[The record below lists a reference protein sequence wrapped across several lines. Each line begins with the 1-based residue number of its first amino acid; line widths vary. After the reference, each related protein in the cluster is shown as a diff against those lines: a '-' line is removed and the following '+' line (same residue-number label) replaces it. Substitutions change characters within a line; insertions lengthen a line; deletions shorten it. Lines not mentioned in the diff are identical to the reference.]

1 MALWVEVIVRGRC
14 SACDVTE
21 LQSQLEW
28 VLLLRAH
35 ENPSPIPLITTP
47 RWYSG
52 VDEYYQ
58 PLTSRIAAAAGM
70 PVPGPPKR
78 RFDCW
83 HKTYHHQ
90 ATENVFKFTP

>member
-1 MALWVEVIVRGRC
+1 MALWVEVIFRGGC
-14 SACDVTE
+14 SARDVTE

-28 VLLLRAH
+28 VVLLLSIVRAH
-35 ENPSPIPLITTP
+35 ENRSPIPLITTP

-78 RFDCW
+78 RFDC
-83 HKTYHHQ
+83 
-90 ATENVFKFTP
+90 